1 MQRKIRRFVPS
12 LRPSSEE
19 RTGERSWDV
28 CLAQGWPSIVIA
40 PSENFEQ
47 HSRPRHGPG
56 RRRHSSFLLPVQPV
70 PNASSHAIAYA
81 AGALTREP
89 VVVFRLS
96 TCLAAVHN
104 LCLIGCKAGASAA
117 PSAAR
122 STRKGVAGIAVTPP
136 PTPKQPATSASGRRI
151 LLHRV
156 VGVNL
161 DALGHQ
167 GSKAMRFVVIEV
179 QVPGDA
185 LLAVDAD
192 GEPAGASGENRL
204 ALCQGCS
211 GAVNTI
217 PWTDERVSLDALA
230 DECRELLGFG
240 LGEVKVIGDPSLRA
254 GDADS
259 RTGQFLPPKVGTA
272 STSAATELLFVSF
285 AIPAVA
291 QPHAARPIAETS
303 NPDLPSARVIMVLSS
318 IQGCPVIRPVESET

>member
-28 CLAQGWPSIVIA
+28 CLAQGWPSIVI
-40 PSENFEQ
+40 
-47 HSRPRHGPG
+47 
-56 RRRHSSFLLPVQPV
+56 
-70 PNASSHAIAYA
+70 
-81 AGALTREP
+81 
-89 VVVFRLS
+89 
-96 TCLAAVHN
+96 
-104 LCLIGCKAGASAA
+104 
-117 PSAAR
+117 
-122 STRKGVAGIAVTPP
+122 
-136 PTPKQPATSASGRRI
+136 
-151 LLHRV
+151 
-156 VGVNL
+156 
-161 DALGHQ
+161 
-167 GSKAMRFVVIEV
+167 
-179 QVPGDA
+179 
-185 LLAVDAD
+185 LAVDAD